1 MRDYEN
7 IDYEKNID
15 ESHFQSQPKLS
26 LRDKGERNSR
36 NIMGRQSKSNSYSQ
50 EQRVKSMVDQRDN
63 EPYN

>member
-36 NIMGRQSKSNSYSQ
+36 NIMGRQSKSNSYS
-50 EQRVKSMVDQRDN
+50 
-63 EPYN
+63 